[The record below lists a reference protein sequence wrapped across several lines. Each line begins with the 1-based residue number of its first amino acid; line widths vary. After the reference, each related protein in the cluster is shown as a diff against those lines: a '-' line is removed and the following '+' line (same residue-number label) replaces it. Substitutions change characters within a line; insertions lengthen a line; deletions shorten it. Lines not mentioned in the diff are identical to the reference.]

1 MPGFGGFRGGRPGG
15 PGKPFGEE
23 EFNLEQMEKETEEM
37 LKMRFLDKKNAE
49 FTATGGGFVSLK
61 VGDEEYARV
70 QVVRMFPFTDPDH
83 YISIRTSD
91 ENSKEIGIIKDLKDV
106 PKETAELL
114 IAQMNLRYFT
124 PVITKII
131 NIKDEYGYAYFDV
144 VTDRGQCR
152 FTINMGGSS
161 VVHIDL
167 VSRIPKD
174 LASVQKSGTCRMDVA
189 ETGRELHP
197 HTRNRL
203 IVNLFH
209 RAPVQGCQD
218 EDRYGP

>member
-1 MPGFGGFRGGRPGG
+1 MGKFDGFRGGRPGG
-15 PGKPFGEE
+15 FGGDE

-49 FTATGGGFVSLK
+49 FKATGGGFVSLK
-61 VGDEEYARV
+61 VGDEEYSRI

-106 PKETAELL
+106 SKETAELL
-114 IAQMNLRYFT
+114 VTQMNLRYFT
-124 PVITKII
+124 PIITKII

-144 VTDRGQCR
+144 MTDRGQCR

-161 VVHIDL
+161 VVHL
-167 VSRIPKD
+167 SETRI
-174 LASVQKSGTCRMDVA
+174 LISDVD
-189 ETGRELHP
+189 E
-197 HTRNRL
+197 NRL
-203 IVNLFH
+203 
-209 RAPVQGCQD
+209 
-218 EDRYGP
+218 RYPML

>member
-1 MPGFGGFRGGRPGG
+1 MARFGGFGGGRPGG

-37 LKMRFLDKKNAE
+37 LKMRFLDKKNSE
-49 FTATGGGFVSLK
+49 FKATGGGFVSLK
-61 VGDEEYARV
+61 VGDEEYPRV

-106 PKETAELL
+106 PKETADLL
-114 IAQMNLRYFT
+114 MAQMNLRYFT
-124 PVITKII
+124 PIITKII

-161 VVHIDL
+161 VVHLSETRILISDVDENRFEIPDVMKLSASERKKLDL
-167 VSRIPKD
+167 F
-174 LASVQKSGTCRMDVA
+174 L
-189 ETGRELHP
+189 
-197 HTRNRL
+197 
-203 IVNLFH
+203 
-209 RAPVQGCQD
+209 
-218 EDRYGP
+218 